1 MGLKLRHF
9 FVWDVFCLSNLSTD
23 VGILNSENGYSNA
36 LPVVARRTSRVEHR
50 GLRVASKL
58 AQLLVNRWT
67 R

>member
-1 MGLKLRHF
+1 MSK
-9 FVWDVFCLSNLSTD
+9 LSTR

-36 LPVVARRTSRVEHR
+36 LPIVARCTSRAEHR